1 MIHNGNSKS
10 QLTQL
15 FKSNNDKVR
24 SGECAHNQN
33 DKSDLDSL
41 NSEYF
46 KNSSHQNET
55 NVTPKVRLYQNHNN
69 HKGKNNQFNKA
80 IHRYQD
86 NSQSSAF
93 PESTTSITD
102 TSSSTSNQSDNESSC
117 KRANEEVC
125 STHGPKKNV
134 IVYDTVYLSSEE
146 SSEDPSVLCK
156 PVIISAVEKKL
167 KTFSD
172 YTKVAPKNIL
182 SNLSFINNI
191 ETKTNDNQYYS
202 LPDCSIGQSLNIS
215 EKIDD
220 NLRSSYNFRFSVEKK
235 TLKKSDVITNNSN
248 SRNNGNHSPTT
259 EINTS
264 VVKESVDKSSNVT
277 IIVTDEQ
284 DNIIEN
290 TNTITRNIEI
300 LDAKKDIK
308 SNSLR
313 KNTIQSKSRGIQKSI
328 VRAQSFKTMSRPQ
341 ILQIFDTKRKL
352 KQSSNNDE
360 FVKAEFLDKVNSVK
374 KFWSKLSD
382 EPKLQNEQ
390 KVTESS
396 SVKIEI
402 EQAPEQSESL
412 APSIEIININEKKKP
427 LIVDSE
433 ISNNDTEP
441 LFDHVRYKVL
451 KSNAIRNHII
461 VRNKKD
467 INYGGL
473 LQYLQEYRFQELL
486 NNNNVVIVEPIRTKV
501 DTRTANKLK
510 KPTESSVKA
519 PKIKNENTN
528 TKKKNVEKHFFYQPI
543 QVNREMHED
552 ELPSPDIVRKTK
564 QLFERVMPSRLIA
577 KNVTNKLSFSS
588 DNLDL
593 GSRTN
598 FHQTF
603 YNHNSTIKRLSDIK
617 PTSKERWDAFS
628 VSSGISS
635 GKHSPPCDCVFADEK
650 FNENSEEIVKS
661 NIDLSSYKS
670 SIQKNIGENHTAH
683 YISEVIYK

>member
-1 MIHNGNSKS
+1 MK
-10 QLTQL
+10 
-15 FKSNNDKVR
+15 
-24 SGECAHNQN
+24 SGECTHSQN

-46 KNSSHQNET
+46 KNSSHQNEAD
-55 NVTPKVRLYQNHNN
+55 VTAKVRLYQNHKN
-69 HKGKNNQFNKA
+69 HKRKNNPLNKA
-80 IHRYQD
+80 IIRYQE

-117 KRANEEVC
+117 KLTNEEGSNNC
-125 STHGPKKNV
+125 APNKSTPGV

-146 SSEDPSVLCK
+146 SSEDHSSVLCK
-156 PVIISAVEKKL
+156 PPIIISAVEKKL
-167 KTFSD
+167 KRFSD

-202 LPDCSIGQSLNIS
+202 LPDCNISQSLNIS

-220 NLRSSYNFRFSVEKK
+220 NLRSSYNFQFPVEKTLEKLNNK
-235 TLKKSDVITNNSN
+235 TYDSNNRKKRSQ
-248 SRNNGNHSPTT
+248 SPD
-259 EINTS
+259 EISTS
-264 VVKESVDKSSNVT
+264 IVKETLDNSSNVT

-290 TNTITRNIEI
+290 TSTITTNIQI
-300 LDAKKDIK
+300 LDVKKDIR

-313 KNTIQSKSRGIQKSI
+313 KNSIQSKSRGIQKSI

-352 KQSSNNDE
+352 SHSSNNDE
-360 FVKAEFLDKVNSVK
+360 FVKAEFLDKVSSVK
-374 KFWSKLSD
+374 KFWSTLSD
-382 EPKLQNEQ
+382 EP
-390 KVTESS
+390 ESPQQH
-396 SVKIEI
+396 KPIENI
-402 EQAPEQSESL
+402 SIQSEIKGDPNPESL
-412 APSIEIININEKKKP
+412 APPSIEIININDRKKP
-427 LIVDSE
+427 TSIDSE

-451 KSNAIRNHII
+451 KSNAIRNNII

-486 NNNNVVIVEPIRTKV
+486 ANNNVVIVEPIRTKV
-501 DTRTANKLK
+501 DTRTASK
-510 KPTESSVKA
+510 KRKPAECLQKVAS
-519 PKIKNENTN
+519 IENENS
-528 TKKKNVEKHFFYQPI
+528 TKKKNVKKHFFYQPI
-543 QVNREMHED
+543 QVNREMYED
-552 ELPSPDIVRKTK
+552 ELPSPDIVRNTK
-564 QLFERVMPSRLIA
+564 KIFEREIPSILSA
-577 KNVTNKLSFSS
+577 NHPNKTFSSSS

-593 GSRTN
+593 GSRIN

-603 YNHNSTIKRLSDIK
+603 YNQDSSLKRLSDTK
-617 PTSKERWDAFS
+617 TTSKDKWDAFS

-661 NIDLSSYKS
+661 NIDLSNYKP
-670 SIQKNIGENHTAH
+670 SIKKDARDSHTAH
-683 YISEVIYK
+683 YISEVIYNIFILLFSVLTFSLLK